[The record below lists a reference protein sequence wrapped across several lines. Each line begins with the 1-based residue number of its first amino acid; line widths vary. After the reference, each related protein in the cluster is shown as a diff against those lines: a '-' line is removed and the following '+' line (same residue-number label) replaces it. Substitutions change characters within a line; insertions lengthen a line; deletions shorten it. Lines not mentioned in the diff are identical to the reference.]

1 MDGILLVQ
9 WNRTIILLGVD
20 AAKVVITL
28 NLGKEGYF
36 FLFFFC
42 NYRYTRFSPVPLTSL
57 PRTGKEKNANDE

>member
-1 MDGILLVQ
+1 MGGILLVQ

-36 FLFFFC
+36 FLFFFVITD
-42 NYRYTRFSPVPLTSL
+42 TRVSPQSP
-57 PRTGKEKNANDE
+57 